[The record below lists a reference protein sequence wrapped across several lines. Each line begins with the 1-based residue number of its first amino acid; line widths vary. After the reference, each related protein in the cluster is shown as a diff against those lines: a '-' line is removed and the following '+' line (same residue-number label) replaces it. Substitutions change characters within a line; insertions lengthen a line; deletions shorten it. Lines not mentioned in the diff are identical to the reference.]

1 MAVAEITSHDT
12 MSKPIITLMEDAPW
26 RSSDD
31 VDASPVYT
39 SHNLDDDLVSR
50 IEKQGQ
56 GSTDASEG
64 RAVTKRVPRKLKFQA
79 TVEDVSTP
87 LLSASAFPKPAPA
100 SAPLSATTEVI
111 PPEAAPSPRGRGSK
125 PQHHQPSDAPRSSSP
140 LVTTAA
146 THRSDIDLVIKDKP
160 PSSRSRDVPRVH
172 FQDRAVPT
180 PTVPTPTVAT
190 TKVHRNPRQNSS
202 RPRAPKE
209 TDLSPVDLKWG
220 LLVDGNGQ
228 PTKRL
233 ENILHGVADY
243 MITQYEPV
251 NSLVITPEKLLRLY
265 KQFNCKQEL
274 LPFDCLFDCYDLEE
288 YRDLQCVYAALGCE
302 IHLVSSQPG
311 SPPDI
316 PALTPAGFAKWMSIF
331 MLATPD
337 QEAYR
342 LDSIVER
349 LPIQCKGA
357 GGEIE
362 RLPKQLSRHLLPEKH
377 DEQLRVLVL
386 SAYNKA
392 FQRSAIR
399 HAEIESSLVSSS
411 RRSSRST
418 VYANDRQH
426 RVRRDDS
433 TPRYSREKRM
443 REPDSPERSKRDR
456 SRRAQ
461 SRRRKSEYGDNE
473 STATTSHRRRH
484 HHSPG
489 RSPQRSPERSSRR
502 RRTDSSPSHHH
513 RTYSPFSTSSRRH
526 SGSGDDAPRQSSPS
540 SRWTMPL
547 FRGRSSV
554 GGSDD
559 HRRRSRDLT
568 PEDTRQ
574 GRRDSEYTM
583 SSSRYPGESRRSSA
597 ETSPRS
603 GFEEEPRRSE
613 RRRQASV
620 SVY

>member
-12 MSKPIITLMEDAPW
+12 MSKPIITLMEDAPG
-26 RSSDD
+26 
-31 VDASPVYT
+31 APAMT
-39 SHNLDDDLVSR
+39 STHRPFILVPHNLDDDLVSR
-50 IEKQGQ
+50 IEKQGL

-87 LLSASAFPKPAPA
+87 LLSASAFPKPAPE

-125 PQHHQPSDAPRSSSP
+125 SQPQPSDDAPRSSSP
-140 LVTTAA
+140 LV
-146 THRSDIDLVIKDKP
+146 HRSDIDPVIKDKV

-172 FQDRAVPT
+172 FQDRSASS
-180 PTVPTPTVAT
+180 PTVAT
-190 TKVHRNPRQNSS
+190 TKVHHNARQNSS

-220 LLVDGNGQ
+220 RLVDDHGQ

-243 MITQYEPV
+243 MITEYEPI

-265 KQFNCKQEL
+265 KSYNCKQEL
-274 LPFDCLFDCYDLEE
+274 LPFDCLFDCYDIEE
-288 YRDLQCVYAALGCE
+288 YRDLQCVYTALRCE
-302 IHLVSSQPG
+302 HFLVSSQPG

-316 PALTPAGFAKWMSIF
+316 PALTPAGFAKWMSMFI
-331 MLATPD
+331 LATPD

-357 GGEIE
+357 AGEIE

-377 DEQLRVLVL
+377 DEESRVLVL
-386 SAYNKA
+386 SAYNRA
-392 FQRSAIR
+392 FQRSAMR
-399 HAEIESSLVSSS
+399 HAEIESSLVSS

-418 VYANDRQH
+418 VYANDRQ
-426 RVRRDDS
+426 RRARRDDS

-473 STATTSHRRRH
+473 STTTTTHRRRH

-547 FRGRSSV
+547 FRGRSSI

-568 PEDTRQ
+568 PEDTTRQ
-574 GRRDSEYTM
+574 SRRDSEYVM
-583 SSSRYPGESRRSSA
+583 SSSRYPGSPDAAARRLRQEVASRKNLA
-597 ETSPRS
+597 E
-603 GFEEEPRRSE
+603 
-613 RRRQASV
+613 V
-620 SVY
+620 SVDAKLL

>member
-12 MSKPIITLMEDAPW
+12 MSKPIITLMEDAPR

-87 LLSASAFPKPAPA
+87 LLSASAFPKPAPE

-125 PQHHQPSDAPRSSSP
+125 PQPQPSDDAPRSSSP
-140 LVTTAA
+140 LA
-146 THRSDIDLVIKDKP
+146 HRSDIDPVIKDKA

-172 FQDRAVPT
+172 FQDRSVPS
-180 PTVPTPTVAT
+180 PTVAT
-190 TKVHRNPRQNSS
+190 TKVHHSARQNSS

-220 LLVDGNGQ
+220 RLVDDHGQ

-243 MITQYEPV
+243 MITEYEPV
-251 NSLVITPEKLLRLY
+251 NSIVITPEKLLRLY
-265 KQFNCKQEL
+265 KSYNCKQEL
-274 LPFDCLFDCYDLEE
+274 LPFDCLFDCYDIEE
-288 YRDLQCVYAALGCE
+288 YRDLQCVYTALRCE
-302 IHLVSSQPG
+302 HFLVSSQPG

-331 MLATPD
+331 ILATPD

-357 GGEIE
+357 AGEIE

-377 DEQLRVLVL
+377 DEESRVLVL
-386 SAYNKA
+386 SAYNRA
-392 FQRSAIR
+392 FQRSAMR

-418 VYANDRQH
+418 VYANDRQ
-426 RVRRDDS
+426 RRARRDDS

-473 STATTSHRRRH
+473 STTTTTHRRRH

-513 RTYSPFSTSSRRH
+513 RTYSPFSVSSRRH

-574 GRRDSEYTM
+574 SRRDSDYVM

>member
-12 MSKPIITLMEDAPW
+12 MSKPIITLMEDAPR

-31 VDASPVYT
+31 VDASPAYT

-56 GSTDASEG
+56 GSTDDSEG
-64 RAVTKRVPRKLKFQA
+64 RAVTKRVPKKLKFQA

-87 LLSASAFPKPAPA
+87 LLSASAFPKPAPE
-100 SAPLSATTEVI
+100 SAPLSATTVI
-111 PPEAAPSPRGRGSK
+111 PPETAPSPRGRGSK
-125 PQHHQPSDAPRSSSP
+125 PQHQPSDAPRSSSP
-140 LVTTAA
+140 VVT
-146 THRSDIDLVIKDKP
+146 RSDIDPVIKDKV
-160 PSSRSRDVPRVH
+160 PSSRSREVPRVH
-172 FQDRAVPT
+172 FQDR
-180 PTVPTPTVAT
+180 TVPSPTVAT
-190 TKVHRNPRQNSS
+190 TKVHHNPRQNSS
-202 RPRAPKE
+202 RPRVPKE
-209 TDLSPVDLKWG
+209 NDLSPVDLKWG
-220 LLVDGNGQ
+220 RLVDGNGQ

-243 MITQYEPV
+243 MNTQYEPV
-251 NSLVITPEKLLRLY
+251 NSLVITPEKLLRMY
-265 KQFNCKQEL
+265 KEYNCKQEL

-288 YRDLQCVYAALGCE
+288 YRDLQCVFSALRCE
-302 IHLVSSQPG
+302 FHLVPSQPG
-311 SPPDI
+311 LDPDI
-316 PALTPAGFAKWMSIF
+316 PALTPAGFARWMSIF
-331 MLATPD
+331 ILATPD

-342 LDSIVER
+342 LDSMVER

-357 GGEIE
+357 DGETE

-377 DEQLRVLVL
+377 NEESRALILG
-386 SAYNKA
+386 AYNMA
-392 FQRSAIR
+392 FQRSAMR

-418 VYANDRQH
+418 VYANERQH
-426 RVRRDDS
+426 RARRDDS

-473 STATTSHRRRH
+473 STTTSHRRRH

-513 RTYSPFSTSSRRH
+513 RTYSPFSSSSRRH

-540 SRWTMPL
+540 SKWTMPL
-547 FRGRSSV
+547 FRGRSSI

-574 GRRDSEYTM
+574 GRRDSEYVM

-603 GFEEEPRRSE
+603 GFEEDPRRSE